1 MLIIFNFN
9 YKNKMKNI
17 TTIIAFVTLV
27 STSYSSQ
34 FRITGNSESDRII
47 TYGGI
52 GAGAGAIIG
61 NQMGGDRSEKRAIGA
76 GIGAITGAILGNS
89 RNLKNREV
97 DRQRY
102 KRSYDLEVRRIESE
116 RQQNIAI
123 GKNVTDSQILR
134 EQHEVEALENEL
146 ARLEK
151 ERAEAELRAK
161 RIRDLNHRKKILEEE
176 IRRINY
182 N

>member
-1 MLIIFNFN
+1 
-9 YKNKMKNI
+9 MKNLK
-17 TTIIAFVTLV
+17 IIAIIITFI
-27 STSYSSQ
+27 SSSAISYSNHFS
-34 FRITGNSESDRII
+34 ITGDSERDRII

-76 GIGAITGAILGNS
+76 GIGAVTGAILGNS
-89 RNLKNREV
+89 KNLKNREI
-97 DRQRY
+97 DRQKY
-102 KRSYDLEVRRIESE
+102 KREYELEVLRKESE
-116 RQQNIAI
+116 RRRDIAL
-123 GKNVTDSQILR
+123 GKTVTDTQILR